1 MKNHRLIC
9 ALLFFVLSGVVVAEE
24 AAQKAVLVTG
34 ASSGSG
40 RVIAETLAARGYY
53 VYAGA
58 RKQAD
63 LDALNKIENM
73 HAIRLDVTI
82 QSEIDAAVDVVR
94 QEGRGL
100 YGLVNNAGVAVLG
113 PLVEI
118 PESDIEFL
126 FDVNVYGPYRVT
138 KAFAPLIIES
148 RGRIT
153 TTGSISGILS
163 GPFYGPYSMSKHAM
177 EAFTDSLAA
186 EMTKFDV
193 KVSIIEPGGFKSK
206 IGKTSYDRMKA
217 KGFSLDDSLY
227 KEEWEKTWFLQ
238 EAGNIDLK
246 NNVPEE
252 IANAVID
259 TLESD
264 SPKVRYMIVGTR
276 DAAAATVE
284 KAMEE
289 MVQLNENHEHSLSR
303 DELIG
308 MLDELLGERELA
320 SIGKQ

>member
-1 MKNHRLIC
+1 MKNHRPIFTLF
-9 ALLFFVLSGVVVAEE
+9 LLLLSGIVVAEE
-24 AAQKAVLVTG
+24 VSQKAVLVTG

-58 RKQAD
+58 RKRAD
-63 LDALNKIENM
+63 LDALNEIENI

-82 QSEIDAAVDVVR
+82 QSEIDAAVEAVR
-94 QEGRGL
+94 QEGKGL

-113 PLVEI
+113 PLIEI
-118 PESDIEFL
+118 PESDIEFV

-148 RGRIT
+148 QGLFT
-153 TTGSISGILS
+153 STGSIAGILS
-163 GPFYGPYSMSKHAM
+163 SQFYGPYSMSKHAM

-193 KVSIIEPGGFKSK
+193 KVSIIEPGGFNSR
-206 IGKTSYDRMKA
+206 IGRTTYNRMQA
-217 KGFSLDDSLY
+217 NGFSIDDSLY
-227 KEEWEKTWFLQ
+227 KEEWEESWILQ
-238 EAGNIDLK
+238 DGGNYDLK

-264 SPKVRYMIVGTR
+264 NPKARYMIVGTR
-276 DAAAATVE
+276 EAAERTVK
-284 KAMEE
+284 KALEE
-289 MVQLNENHEHSLSR
+289 MVQINENHEHSLSR
-303 DELIG
+303 DELIR
-308 MLDELLGERELA
+308 MLDELMD
-320 SIGKQ
+320 Q

>member
-1 MKNHRLIC
+1 MKNHRIIF
-9 ALLFFVLSGVVVAEE
+9 ALLFLVCSGIVVAEE

-40 RVIAETLAARGYY
+40 RIIAETLAARGYY

-63 LDALNKIENM
+63 LDALNEIENI

-82 QSEIDAAVDVVR
+82 QSEIDAAVATVR
-94 QEGRGL
+94 NKGKGL

-118 PESDIEFL
+118 PESDVEFV

-148 RGRIT
+148 KGRIT

-163 GPFYGPYSMSKHAM
+163 RQFYGPYSMSKHAM

-186 EMTKFDV
+186 EMNKFDV
-193 KVSIIEPGGFKSK
+193 KVSIIEPGGFNSK
-206 IGKTSYDRMKA
+206 IGTTTFDRMKA
-217 KGFSLDDSLY
+217 NGFNFDDSLY
-227 KEEWEKTWFLQ
+227 KEEWEQSWILQ
-238 EAGNIDLK
+238 DGGNYDLK

-252 IANAVID
+252 IAYAVID

-264 SPKVRYMIVGTR
+264 NPKVRYMIVGTR
-276 DAAAATVE
+276 ESATATVQ
-284 KAMEE
+284 KALQEA
-289 MVQLNENHEHSLSR
+289 VQINENHEHSLSR
-303 DELIG
+303 DELIS
-308 MLDELLGERELA
+308 MLDELMNP
-320 SIGKQ
+320 

>member
-1 MKNHRLIC
+1 MKNHRPIF
-9 ALLFFVLSGVVVAEE
+9 ALFLLLLSGIVVAEE
-24 AAQKAVLVTG
+24 VSQKAVLVTG

-63 LDALNKIENM
+63 LDALNEIENI

-82 QSEIDAAVDVVR
+82 QSEIDAAVEAVR
-94 QEGRGL
+94 QEGKGL

-113 PLVEI
+113 PLIEI
-118 PESDIEFL
+118 PESDIEFV

-148 RGRIT
+148 KGRIT

-163 GPFYGPYSMSKHAM
+163 SQFYGPYSMSKHAM

-186 EMTKFDV
+186 EMAKFDV
-193 KVSIIEPGGFKSK
+193 KVSIIEPGGFNSR
-206 IGKTSYDRMKA
+206 IGRTTYNRMQA
-217 KGFSLDDSLY
+217 NGFSIDDSLY
-227 KEEWEKTWFLQ
+227 KEEWEESWILQ
-238 EAGNIDLK
+238 DGGNYDLE

-264 SPKVRYMIVGTR
+264 NPKARYMIVGTR
-276 DAAAATVE
+276 EAAERTVK
-284 KAMEE
+284 KALEE
-289 MVQLNENHEHSLSR
+289 MVQINENHEHSLSR
-303 DELIG
+303 DELIR
-308 MLDELLGERELA
+308 MLDELMD
-320 SIGKQ
+320 Q

>member
-9 ALLFFVLSGVVVAEE
+9 ALLFFALSGVAVAEDIV
-24 AAQKAVLVTG
+24 QKAVLVTG

-40 RVIAETLAARGYY
+40 RVIAETLAAKGYY

-63 LDALNKIENM
+63 LDELNEIENIQ
-73 HAIRLDVTI
+73 AIRLDVTI
-82 QSEIDAAVDVVR
+82 QSEIDAAVEVVR

-118 PESDIEFL
+118 PESDVEFL

-186 EMTKFDV
+186 EMTKFGV

-227 KEEWEKTWFLQ
+227 KEEWEETWFLQ
-238 EAGNIDLK
+238 EKGNIDLQ
-246 NNVPEE
+246 NNVPEQ

-259 TLESD
+259 TLD
-264 SPKVRYMIVGTR
+264 SNNPKARYMTVGTR
-276 DAAAATVE
+276 GAAEDTVQT
-284 KAMEE
+284 AMEE
-289 MVQLNENHEHSLSR
+289 MVQLNEDHEHSLSR
-303 DELIG
+303 EELIG
-308 MLDELLGERELA
+308 MLDELLDR
-320 SIGKQ
+320 

>member
-1 MKNHRLIC
+1 MKNHRIIF
-9 ALLFFVLSGVVVAEE
+9 ALLFLVCSGIVVAEE

-40 RVIAETLAARGYY
+40 RIIAETLAARGYY

-63 LDALNKIENM
+63 LDALNEIENI

-82 QSEIDAAVDVVR
+82 QSEIDAAVATVR
-94 QEGRGL
+94 NKGKGL

-118 PESDIEFL
+118 PESDVEFV

-148 RGRIT
+148 KGRIT

-163 GPFYGPYSMSKHAM
+163 RQFYGPYSMSKHAM

-186 EMTKFDV
+186 EMNKFDV
-193 KVSIIEPGGFKSK
+193 KVSIIEPGGFNSK
-206 IGKTSYDRMKA
+206 IGTTTFDRMKA
-217 KGFSLDDSLY
+217 NGFNFDDSLY
-227 KEEWEKTWFLQ
+227 TRRSGSK
-238 EAGNIDLK
+238 AGSSRM
-246 NNVPEE
+246 V
-252 IANAVID
+252 A
-259 TLESD
+259 TTTSRTTF
-264 SPKVRYMIVGTR
+264 PKRSRTPLSTPWSRTTR
-276 DAAAATVE
+276 KSVT
-284 KAMEE
+284 
-289 MVQLNENHEHSLSR
+289 
-303 DELIG
+303 
-308 MLDELLGERELA
+308 
-320 SIGKQ
+320 